1 MPDPSNL
8 RDSTQIVLPSS
19 TLEGLRPDLEEQ
31 FTITITERDNVARI
45 IGSPVVI
52 KEVSEY
58 LTRQGISLP

>member
-8 RDSTQIVLPSS
+8 RDSTQIVLPTS
-19 TLEGLRPDLEEQ
+19 TLEGIRTDLEEQ
-31 FTITITERDNVARI
+31 FTVTITERDNVARI